1 MPRKFAL
8 GRRRKNEYWK
18 KKPKHV
24 CTLILEHLPLTQ
36 DSISVL
42 TPDECTPPALSKSEE
57 SLVVSLPLDI
67 LMEVNIPAL
76 VLLRKRIQALSVL
89 WRTHH
94 FKRER
99 QSIYNYLIVN
109 ILSYN

>member
-1 MPRKFAL
+1 MEEETKAL
-8 GRRRKNEYWK
+8 
-18 KKPKHV
+18 

-67 LMEVNIPAL
+67 LMKVNVPAL
-76 VLLRKRIQALSVL
+76 VLLRKRIQTLSVL
-89 WRTHH
+89 PPGTV
-94 FKRER
+94 
-99 QSIYNYLIVN
+99 Q
-109 ILSYN
+109 